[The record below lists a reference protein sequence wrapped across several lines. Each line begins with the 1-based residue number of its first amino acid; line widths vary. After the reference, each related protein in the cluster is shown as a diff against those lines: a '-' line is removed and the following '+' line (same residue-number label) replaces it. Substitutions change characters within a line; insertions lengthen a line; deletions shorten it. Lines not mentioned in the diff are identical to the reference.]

1 MTMNTALLLR
11 VSGLLDAEMES
22 WLDEKFTEYDAGRRA
37 YVANRTDEN
46 GAAICAVRDEIGN
59 MLRLKGFGA

>member
-22 WLDEKFTEYDAGRRA
+22 WLDEKFAAYDAARSA
-37 YVANRTDEN
+37 YLADRTDEN
-46 GAAICAVRDEIGN
+46 GAAICAVRDEVGA

>member
-22 WLDEKFTEYDAGRRA
+22 WLDGKFAEYDAARQA
-37 YVANRTDEN
+37 YVADRTDEN
-46 GAAICAVRDEIGN
+46 GAAICTVRDEIGDT
-59 MLRLKGFGA
+59 LRLKGFGA